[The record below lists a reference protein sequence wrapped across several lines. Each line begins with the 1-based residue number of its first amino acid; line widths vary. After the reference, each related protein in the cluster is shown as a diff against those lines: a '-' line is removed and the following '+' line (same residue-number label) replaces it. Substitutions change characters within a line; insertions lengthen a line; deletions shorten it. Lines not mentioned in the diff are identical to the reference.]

1 MRNAPSLDSGL
12 VAKPTL
18 RGASHEV
25 AAIVF
30 PILGVWLVLL
40 AQSGGRK
47 VAAVVY
53 VVGVTGMYAA
63 SALYHRGAWSAAV
76 KRGLRRLD
84 HSMILVGIAAT
95 YTPVVGVG
103 LGGSAGGIVLG
114 LVWALAAVGVVVR
127 NLWLDAPSWMVG
139 AVYLGVGWLAVAVLP
154 LLWTH
159 LGVVSFLLV
168 VGGGCVCSLGAVIFS
183 RRRPDP
189 APGVFGYHEVFH
201 ALVLLAGLFFYSAVW
216 RVLVRA

>member
-1 MRNAPSLDSGL
+1 MRNALPLDSGV

-30 PILGVWLVLL
+30 PILGIWLVLL
-40 AQSGGRK
+40 ARSGGRK

-53 VVGVTGMYAA
+53 VVGVTGMYAT

-76 KRGLRRLD
+76 KRRLRRLD

-95 YTPVVGVG
+95 YTPVVCVG
-103 LGGSAGGIVLG
+103 LGGSAGWIMLG

-127 NLWLDAPSWMVG
+127 NLWLDGPSWMV
-139 AVYLGVGWLAVAVLP
+139 AVVYLGLGWLAAGVLP
-154 LLWTH
+154 LLWIH
-159 LGVVSFLLV
+159 LGAVSFLLV
-168 VGGGCVCSLGAVIFS
+168 LGGGCVYSLGAVAFS

-189 APGVFGYHEVFH
+189 VPQVFGYHEVFH
-201 ALVLLAGLFFYSAVW
+201 ALVLLAGLLFYAAVW